1 MNDLVKDVLQRD
13 NEEQN
18 RLLKSTEVI
27 KPCPVDI
34 DMGNLLVWD
43 PNVIDQKSFTEN
55 KDEYIKQ
62 TMRDNMQLLVNAL
75 WQLPIERHDDVIVA
89 KLPDAKQIVPRAKP
103 IPKPK
108 PLSKWQKFAQS
119 KGIVKKKKSK
129 FVWDEAKKDWGRRYG
144 FNKANDES
152 KDWVIEV
159 PANADPNEDQFSK
172 RKAEKKERVSK
183 NEFQRLKN
191 VSRANKVSVRND
203 GTLKKSSSTLKMK
216 KALAAAKSS
225 DASMG
230 QYSEKA
236 SKDEEK
242 QTYGVNKRKKYEPNL
257 GNLKREKEKQLKI
270 YEQFSAAAATTT
282 ITKKK

>member
-1 MNDLVKDVLQRD
+1 MNDLVKDVLKRD

-43 PNVIDQKSFTEN
+43 PNVIDQQSFTEN

-119 KGIVKKKKSK
+119 KGIVKKKKK
-129 FVWDEAKKDWGRRYG
+129 VNLFGMKQRRIG
-144 FNKANDES
+144 VD
-152 KDWVIEV
+152 DMDLI
-159 PANADPNEDQFSK
+159 
-172 RKAEKKERVSK
+172 
-183 NEFQRLKN
+183 
-191 VSRANKVSVRND
+191 
-203 GTLKKSSSTLKMK
+203 
-216 KALAAAKSS
+216 
-225 DASMG
+225 
-230 QYSEKA
+230 
-236 SKDEEK
+236 K
-242 QTYGVNKRKKYEPNL
+242 QTMI
-257 GNLKREKEKQLKI
+257 LKI
-270 YEQFSAAAATTT
+270 GLSKCRLMQIQMKINLVNVKPRKRSVYRKMNFND
-282 ITKKK
+282 

>member
-1 MNDLVKDVLQRD
+1 MNDFVKEILKRD
-13 NEEQN
+13 NEEQD

-27 KPCPVDI
+27 KPSPVDI

-43 PNVIDQKSFTEN
+43 PNIIDQKSFKEN
-55 KDEYIKQ
+55 KDEFIKH
-62 TMRDNMQLLVNAL
+62 TARDNMQLLVNAL
-75 WQLPIERHDDVIVA
+75 WQLPIERHDNVIVA

-108 PLSKWQKFAQS
+108 AISKWQKFAQS

-144 FNKANDES
+144 FNKANDDS

-159 PANADPNEDQFSK
+159 PGNADPNEDQFSK
-172 RKAEKKERVSK
+172 RKGEKKERVSK

-191 VSRANKVSVRND
+191 IERANKINVRN
-203 GTLKKSSSTLKMK
+203 GGIVKKSSTTGKMK
-216 KALAAAKSS
+216 KTLAVAKIS
-225 DASMG
+225 DSSMG

-236 SKDEEK
+236 SKNEEK
-242 QTYGVNKRKKYEPNL
+242 EIHGFNKRKKYEPNL
-257 GNLKREKEKQLKI
+257 GNLNREKEKQLKI
-270 YEQFSAAAATTT
+270 F
-282 ITKKK
+282 